1 MTPLSLPLSEAPA
14 DALVSLRNLR
24 VTLGGRT
31 VLDGVTADIARGRIT
46 ALIGLNGSG
55 KTTLLR
61 ALVREYPFR
70 GEVRF
75 HCGHDHTKPTPEHVG
90 YVPQKLT
97 LDARLPLTVKDLLAL
112 ALPGRPLFLGVPR
125 AMCDKIARMLA
136 RVGMGDHVDTPVEGL
151 SGGQL
156 QRVLLALALEPQP
169 ELLLLDEP
177 AAGIDFKDQ
186 QKFYDLISDLNRESR
201 VTVLLV
207 SHELSM
213 VSRHSHQVL
222 CLRDGKIQCQGTP
235 QEILTPVNLAQ
246 TFGTDMQQ
254 FLHHHPH

>member
-1 MTPLSLPLSEAPA
+1 MIPLPVSNGSAPPLVTIRE
-14 DALVSLRNLR
+14 LR
-24 VTLGGRT
+24 VELGGQP
-31 VLDGVTADIARGRIT
+31 VLNGVNADLLRGKVT

-61 ALVREYPFR
+61 AMVREYPFQ
-70 GEVRF
+70 GEIRF
-75 HCGHDHTKPTPEHVG
+75 HCGHDHTKPTPEHIG

-97 LDARLPLTVKDLLAL
+97 LEARLPVTVKDLLGL
-112 ALPGRPLFLGVPR
+112 ALSRRPLFLGLSR
-125 AMCDKIARMLA
+125 ATVEKIRGLLA
-136 RVGMGDHVDTPVEGL
+136 RVGMTDHINTPVEGL

-186 QKFYDLISDLNRESR
+186 QKFYDLIAELNRSSG

-213 VSRHSHQVL
+213 VSRHADHVL
-222 CLRDGKIQCQGTP
+222 CLRDGKIACQGP
-235 QEILTPVNLAQ
+235 PKEILTPANLST

-254 FLHHHPH
+254 FHHQHPH